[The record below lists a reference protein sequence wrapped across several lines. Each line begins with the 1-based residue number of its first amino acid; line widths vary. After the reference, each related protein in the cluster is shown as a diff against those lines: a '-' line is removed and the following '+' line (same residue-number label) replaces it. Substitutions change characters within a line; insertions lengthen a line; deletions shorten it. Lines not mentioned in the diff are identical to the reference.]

1 MRELSACSRSR
12 NSTPLNQHSS
22 WKMSIARLRM
32 WGQNFPPRV
41 LNLQQNRVN
50 YIVSPQKEK
59 SDRWFPIELID
70 EASSIISV
78 SKMSKRIESLGANWI
93 AADALEPHH
102 NPKHPPVTMC
112 VCANWSDCWLIGCIL
127 FAALLRGAP
136 PMWQAHNATSTSL
149 IKMSAIAL
157 LSNKPWFPKC

>member
-32 WGQNFPPRV
+32 RGQNCPPRV

-112 VCANWSDCWLIGCIL
+112 VCVLIDQIVDWL
-127 FAALLRGAP
+127 AAFYSQLYWEVHHLCDRHTMRRA
-136 PMWQAHNATSTSL
+136 QV
-149 IKMSAIAL
+149 
-157 LSNKPWFPKC
+157 